1 MNCLGI
7 VYTIYVEPS
16 SDIRVETLVGN
27 TLGNVNVPTP
37 GFVLLSDTTSSSP
50 TVRYTGPSIDNLLK
64 ELGIDHVATIF
75 CAVLSALH
83 APTLFLIGVHS
94 DQKLQALGN
103 ILKSDIHAAELAFPL
118 NGRTNLKLHAGS
130 KFFGHHQLVRQ
141 EFMLRILNS
150 MSFHK
155 FIEERGP
162 PFRPGD
168 VFYDVYAIVYDQL
181 QRQHDPTTSG
191 AVLYSIKS
199 HEDARIA
206 LCNELTSYKKHN
218 KPRLNNQ
225 QFETIA
231 NLLNSA
237 LEATSSIDEHGIT
250 YMMLALATTFH
261 RKLSE
266 EATQFIY
273 TEIQRHAVWTNMQF
287 WEMSFYSDVQLQTR
301 NLYLSHEDS
310 NQKNFS
316 DTSIVTDSSSTD
328 TVTQQGSTSNENSSH
343 YNGTTV
349 LHEKTALEILAEQMR
364 LYTQKTSEEQR
375 SIEDLE
381 KQTLYA
387 LAIHYIQLMVYMKL
401 PLDISFS
408 TINI

>member
-1 MNCLGI
+1 MPEVKFLLIIRNI
-7 VYTIYVEPS
+7 KKNQITINKFA
-16 SDIRVETLVGN
+16 R
-27 TLGNVNVPTP
+27 
-37 GFVLLSDTTSSSP
+37 F
-50 TVRYTGPSIDNLLK
+50 
-64 ELGIDHVATIF
+64 F
-75 CAVLSALH
+75 
-83 APTLFLIGVHS
+83 
-94 DQKLQALGN
+94 
-103 ILKSDIHAAELAFPL
+103 AELFAGYRSYL
-118 NGRTNLKLHAGS
+118 LTTRINLKPMISFHKVKILFISQKNQRFTFYSG

-191 AVLYSIKS
+191 AVFYSIKS